1 MDAATNATPGTNEP
15 EEDSHVQLQLA
26 IFNVTRDAEGN
37 DLEEIKEM
45 LRAEF
50 ARRGVQSPP
59 ATWLD
64 SVASAAFYGKPYIVD
79 LPSAL
84 AADDAVPAP
93 TGEVREQLELRRELR
108 NEKLPPG
115 ILPAASEWKLSPDE
129 VTAAEPATTP
139 GGRPAHSTEGSAA
152 GHRPLLVAAALAAAG
167 VLAFAAARASRR
179 GGRRTR

>member
-26 IFNVTRDAEGN
+26 IFDVTRDAEGN
-37 DLEEIKEM
+37 DLEEIKAR
-45 LRAEF
+45 LQAEF

-93 TGEVREQLELRRELR
+93 TEGVREQLELRRELR

-129 VTAAEPATTP
+129 VTTAEPAPSP
-139 GGRPAHSTEGSAA
+139 GGRPAHGTEGNAA
-152 GHRPLLVAAALAAAG
+152 GFRPLLVAAALAAAV
-167 VLAFAAARASRR
+167 VLAFAAARSTRR
-179 GGRRTR
+179 GARRTR

>member
-93 TGEVREQLELRRELR
+93 TEEVREQLELRRELR

-129 VTAAEPATTP
+129 VTAAEPAPTP
-139 GGRPAHSTEGSAA
+139 GGRPAHSTERSAA
-152 GHRPLLVAAALAAAG
+152 GLRPLLVAAALAAAG
-167 VLAFAAARASRR
+167 VLALAAARASRR

>member
-15 EEDSHVQLQLA
+15 EEDNHVRLQLA
-26 IFNVTRDAEGN
+26 IFDVTRDAEGN
-37 DLEEIKEM
+37 DLEEIKER

-59 ATWLD
+59 GTWLD
-64 SVASAAFYGKPYIVD
+64 SVASAAFYGKPYLVD

-93 TGEVREQLELRRELR
+93 TEEVREQLELRRELR

-115 ILPAASEWKLSPDE
+115 TFPAQSDWKLSPDE
-129 VTAAEPATTP
+129 VTTAEPAP
-139 GGRPAHSTEGSAA
+139 SQGAQSVHSAKGGAA
-152 GHRPLLVAAALAAAG
+152 GFRPLIIAGSLAAALVLALVAA
-167 VLAFAAARASRR
+167 RATRR
-179 GGRRTR
+179 GAGRAK

>member
-1 MDAATNATPGTNEP
+1 MDAATNATPGTNGP

-37 DLEEIKEM
+37 DLEEIKER

-93 TGEVREQLELRRELR
+93 TGDVRDQLELRRELR

-115 ILPAASEWKLSPDE
+115 IFPAASEWKVSPDE
-129 VTAAEPATTP
+129 VTAAESATTP

-152 GHRPLLVAAALAAAG
+152 GLRPLLVAAALAAAV
-167 VLAFAAARASRR
+167 VLAVAAARASHRC
-179 GGRRTR
+179 GRRTR

>member
-93 TGEVREQLELRRELR
+93 TEEVREQLELRRELR

-129 VTAAEPATTP
+129 VTAAEPAPTP
-139 GGRPAHSTEGSAA
+139 GGRPAHSTERSAV
-152 GHRPLLVAAALAAAG
+152 GLRPLLVAAALAAAG

>member
-26 IFNVTRDAEGN
+26 IFDVTRDAEGT
-37 DLEEIKEM
+37 DLEEIKER

-93 TGEVREQLELRRELR
+93 TGDVREQLELRRELR

-115 ILPAASEWKLSPDE
+115 TLPAASEWKLSPDE
-129 VTAAEPATTP
+129 VTTAGSAPSP
-139 GGRPAHSTEGSAA
+139 GGPPAHSPEKSAA
-152 GHRPLLVAAALAAAG
+152 GFRPLLVAATLAAAV

-179 GGRRTR
+179 GARGAK

>member
-37 DLEEIKEM
+37 DLEEIKAR

-93 TGEVREQLELRRELR
+93 TEEVREQLELRRELR
-108 NEKLPPG
+108 NEKLPAG
-115 ILPAASEWKLSPDE
+115 ILPAASEWNLSPDE
-129 VTAAEPATTP
+129 VTTAEPASP
-139 GGRPAHSTEGSAA
+139 GGRSAHSTEGSAA
-152 GHRPLLVAAALAAAG
+152 GLRPLLVAAALAAAV
-167 VLAFAAARASRR
+167 VLAFAAARSPRLGA
-179 GGRRTR
+179 RRTR